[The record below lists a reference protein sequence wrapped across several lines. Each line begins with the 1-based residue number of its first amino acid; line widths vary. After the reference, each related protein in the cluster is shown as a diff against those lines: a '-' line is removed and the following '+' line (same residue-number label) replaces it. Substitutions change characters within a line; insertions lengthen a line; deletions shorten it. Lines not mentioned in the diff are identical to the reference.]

1 MSYCETTALEV
12 ERLMSAMPPR
22 IGDCALPV
30 AVIGSVCSALSE
42 SIWYCGVCI
51 TIE

>member
-1 MSYCETTALEV
+1 MLYCDTTALRV
-12 ERLMSAMPPR
+12 ERRISAIAPSVWGVAVP
-22 IGDCALPV
+22 A
-30 AVIGSVCSALSE
+30 AVIGMLRSALSE